1 MHVPRGLW
9 SLCVIALTSAFWLS
23 GMTKLADFNGAVQEV
38 RGLAGVEPAPLFAA
52 LVILTQLAA
61 PLILLLGGRW
71 RWIGAVWLAGFT
83 AVATLVAH
91 AWWLHEG
98 AARARD
104 FATFF
109 EHVGLIAGLA
119 LAALTAPR
127 PPRTRAA

>member
-1 MHVPRGLW
+1 MPVPRGLW
-9 SLCVIALTSAFWLS
+9 SLCVVALTSAFWLS
-23 GMTKLADFNGAVQEV
+23 GVTKFVDFDGAVQEV
-38 RGLAGVEPAPLFAA
+38 RGLAGVEPAPLFAV

-61 PLILLLGGRW
+61 PMILLLGGRW

-83 AVATLVAH
+83 TVATLVAH

-98 AARARD
+98 LARARD

-109 EHVGLIAGLA
+109 EHVGLIAGLV

-127 PPRTRAA
+127 PTRTSPT

>member
-1 MHVPRGLW
+1 MHIPRGLW
-9 SLCVIALTSAFWLS
+9 SLCVVALTSAFWLS
-23 GMTKLADFNGAVQEV
+23 GITKLADFDGAVQEV
-38 RGLAGVEPAPLFAA
+38 RGLAGVEPAPWFAA
-52 LVILTQLAA
+52 LVIVTQLAA

-71 RWIGAVWLAGFT
+71 RWVGAVWLAGFT

-91 AWWLHEG
+91 AWWLNEG
-98 AARARD
+98 PARARD

-127 PPRTRAA
+127 AEKTPAA

>member
-1 MHVPRGLW
+1 MHVSRGLW
-9 SLCVIALTSAFWLS
+9 SLCVVALTSAFWLS

-61 PLILLLGGRW
+61 PLILLLGGQW
-71 RWIGAVWLAGFT
+71 RCIGAVWLAGFT

-98 AARARD
+98 ASRARD

>member
-1 MHVPRGLW
+1 MQLSRGLW
-9 SLCVIALTSAFWLS
+9 LLCVVTLTSAFWLS
-23 GMTKLADFNGAVQEV
+23 GITKLFDFNGAVQEV
-38 RGLAGVEPAPLFAA
+38 RGLAGVEPAALFAA

-71 RWIGAVWLAGFT
+71 RWVGAMWLAGFT
-83 AVATLVAH
+83 VVATLVTH
-91 AWWLHEG
+91 AWWLREG
-98 AARARD
+98 AARAHD

-127 PPRTRAA
+127 PPRTSIT